1 MRRNRKLEDPPENQ
15 DRWLLTYAD
24 LITLLLAFFI
34 ILYSMSSIDA
44 KQFGEMASALKE
56 TLKGSNGV
64 VRFDPKLQTLGNG
77 HGVLKVGD
85 LKMLQRQIQG
95 EFIEKN
101 RADEVQTEVTERG
114 LVIHIMESALFSP
127 GSADLQ
133 QRAIALLD
141 MIYEQLKVMPNH
153 VRVEGHTDNRPI
165 SNAIFPSNWELSS
178 ARATSV
184 VRYFISAHNF
194 PSGKISALGYGE
206 YRPIVPNDTPE
217 HMAQN
222 RRVDIVV
229 LTLELSEKEPSSS
242 AYYEITR

>member
-1 MRRNRKLEDPPENQ
+1 MRRKQKLEDPHENQ

-44 KQFGEMASALKE
+44 KQFGEMANALKE

-64 VRFDPKLQTLGNG
+64 VRFDPKLQAPGTG

-85 LKMLQRQIQG
+85 LKMLQRQVEG

-114 LVIHIMESALFSP
+114 LVIHVMESALFTP

-133 QRAIALLD
+133 PRAIGLLD
-141 MIYEQLKVMPNH
+141 MIYEQLKNMPNH
-153 VRVEGHTDNRPI
+153 IRVEGHTDNRPI
-165 SNAIFPSNWELSS
+165 ANTKFPSNWELSS

-184 VRYFISAHNF
+184 VRYFISNHSF
-194 PSGKISALGYGE
+194 PAAKISALGYGE
-206 YRPIVPNDTPE
+206 YRPIQPNNTPE

-242 AYYEITR
+242 AYYQITQ